1 MVRAVVHAI
10 LGRRAGDRRTHWLM
24 RVAEALRVWR
34 RRSHARR
41 MLGRI
46 DIRTMLDAG
55 IDPLAA
61 RHGSGLLLRVVDR
74 RLSDNG

>member
-1 MVRAVVHAI
+1 MIFRALLRAI

-24 RVAEALRVWR
+24 RAAEALRVWH

-46 DIRTMLDAG
+46 DLRTMRDAG
-55 IDPLAA
+55 IDPVAA
-61 RHGSGLLLRVVDR
+61 RHSMVTLWRHVDR
-74 RLSDNG
+74 RLG